1 MIKDDDFF
9 LRMHH
14 FMLQVVVFCVIIK
27 YNVPSVVA
35 LGISIKISALPKAEH
50 FLLGGRILWQ

>member
-14 FMLQVVVFCVIIK
+14 FMLQVVVFYDIIK

-35 LGISIKISALPKAEH
+35 LG
-50 FLLGGRILWQ
+50 